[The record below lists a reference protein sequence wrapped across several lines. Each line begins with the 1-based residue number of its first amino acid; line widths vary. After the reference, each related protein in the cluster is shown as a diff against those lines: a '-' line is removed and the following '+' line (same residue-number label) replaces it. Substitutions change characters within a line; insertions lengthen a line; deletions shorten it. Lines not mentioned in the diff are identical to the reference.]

1 MSDEDESGDDELDD
15 NLSDE
20 EVEFSDDGEFGP
32 DFKAADDYEDVLDK
46 DEDGEG
52 DFEFEGDDDDDDD
65 DDEDVP
71 QLGFDEEDI
80 EFSDDGNFKDL
91 CENGIFIC
99 NLRNLMCWAFI
110 NYIWMDP
117 LKNMS

>member
-46 DEDGEG
+46 DEDGEA
-52 DFEFEGDDDDDDD
+52 DFEFEGDDHDDD

-80 EFSDDGNFKDL
+80 EFSDDGKIYAEILKTNI
-91 CENGIFIC
+91 CFIY
-99 NLRNLMCWAFI
+99 NI
-110 NYIWMDP
+110 
-117 LKNMS
+117 